1 MRNRYIEKF
10 DSIIKIKIE
19 GKNINNYIKRLL
31 KRKINIIRLIPI
43 SYKEVHLII
52 KYQEYQKIIKYKTT
66 YKISII
72 DTYGTIKIKKNLKKN
87 TILILAIIL
96 GLFLIITLS
105 NLIFSIDIIHQDKEI
120 RILLKQELELNG
132 IKKYHFKKSYKEL
145 EKIED
150 KILKKNKDKLE
161 WIEIIESGTKYIVRI
176 EERKVN
182 TEDEVYRY
190 QSIISKKD
198 AIITEIKATQGE
210 KVKNV
215 NDYVKKGDTVI
226 SGYITLPNNTT
237 KTTMAK
243 GEVYGEVWYQ
253 VTVEYPFI
261 YQEEKL
267 TGRSKTIYV
276 LNFINK
282 RFSIFD
288 FDKYK
293 SFSTKDK
300 ILLSNPLININLV
313 KEKQYELIVKDEVY
327 PEDIAINKAQDYIK
341 QKLKKD
347 NPDIKKI
354 KDITILSNEATD
366 STINLK
372 LFISAIENIGDL
384 IEITPQT
391 DIKEENTQSKNTQ

>member
-120 RILLKQELELNG
+120 RSLLKQELEING

-243 GEVYGEVWYQ
+243 GKVYGEVWYQ
-253 VTVEYPFI
+253 ITVEYPFI

-327 PEDIAINKAQDYIK
+327 PEDIAINKAKDYIK

-347 NPDIKKI
+347 NPNIKKI

-391 DIKEENTQSKNTQ
+391 EQKEESTQSKNAQ

>member
-19 GKNINNYIKRLL
+19 GKNINNYIRRLI

-52 KYQEYQKIIKYKTT
+52 KYQEYEKLTKYKST

-72 DTYGTIKIKKNLKKN
+72 DSYGTIKIKKNIKKN
-87 TILILAIIL
+87 TILLLATLI
-96 GLFLIITLS
+96 GLLLIITLS
-105 NLIFSIDIIHQDKEI
+105 NVIFSIDIIHQDKEI
-120 RILLKQELELNG
+120 RNLIKKELETNG
-132 IKKYHFKKSYKEL
+132 IKKYQFKKNYKNL

-150 KILKKNKDKLE
+150 KILEKNKDKLE

-182 TEDEVYRY
+182 TKDEVYKY

-198 AIITEIKATQGE
+198 AIITKIKATQGE

-237 KTTMAK
+237 QITMAK

-282 RFSIFD
+282 RFSILD

-293 SFSTKDK
+293 SFNTKDK
-300 ILLSNPLININLV
+300 ILLSSPIVNINLV

-327 PEDIAINKAQDYIK
+327 PEDIAIKKAEDYIR

-347 NPDIKKI
+347 NPNIKKI
-354 KDITILSNEATD
+354 KNITILSSETTD

-384 IEITPQT
+384 IEIQPKTNQNLQ
-391 DIKEENTQSKNTQ
+391 EEDPNQ

>member
-72 DTYGTIKIKKNLKKN
+72 NTYGTIRIKKNIKKN

-120 RILLKQELELNG
+120 RSLLKQELELNG

-150 KILKKNKDKLE
+150 KILEKNKDKLE

-243 GEVYGEVWYQ
+243 GKVYGEVWYQ

-288 FDKYK
+288 FEKYK

-372 LFISAIENIGDL
+372 LFVSAIENIGDL

-391 DIKEENTQSKNTQ
+391 DTKEEST